1 MKRAPVHLPKSVL
14 SKGTR
19 GRLAASDF
27 VFPVE
32 RRFPIPDL
40 YHGRLALIYVM
51 SPSLA
56 ADRER
61 VVKTVL
67 ARYPELQSFWESRFA
82 SKRRKAAPRVQR
94 GGIARPA
101 RPARPVTLPAR
112 RSERRLTNP
121 SSEDTMPIYVVNPLA
136 YDETDVVMV
145 GKPRRR
151 LIRARTPGKPGRRS
165 ERAVLPSSQMHA
177 LNPKT
182 GAAFCG
188 AGTNRKGVVVSERIH
203 KANKKLVTCMRCIKI
218 INMNHEEDHLNGFV
232 ERDLKPRAVKAGKKE
247 KREQHKMLRGGDQ
260 GRWVSLNGHHISTGK
275 AYGHHPMMDA
285 VRRAAL
291 EERRKSPFYRGTE
304 NIKDFAKY
312 AGWNNRPTQTIGEK
326 RTALLA
332 GRAAAAE
339 ARRAAEEAG
348 RTEAGRRRLAE
359 SGFAETL
366 AMMSERPVMEYVD
379 RDLLRAGYTSE
390 EEYDRDIEETT
401 RALRE
406 SAEED
411 RRDEMARRGRK
422 GAAVAAERRAARASA
437 EAAPRVPYRLVAG
450 EEYLDNPR
458 RGAKSTRAQAA
469 GLKKGQ
475 NLMQKAAAA
484 YRAGKYAS
492 MQDAL
497 RGVARKRNPLSEN
510 GMVVSNPRRRNPL
523 SEDGMIVN
531 GAAAYREMLKAGIKK
546 TKKPAKKSVKA
557 KGPSASDRARFEAIL
572 DRVRAKNRAKKA
584 LAARS
589 ARVSYAAEEYMD
601 NPRKGSKSKSAKSA
615 QGNAAKA
622 MSLYRSGR
630 ADSLAEAWAMVKR
643 RA

>member
-1 MKRAPVHLPKSVL
+1 MKRAPVHLTKSVL

-19 GRLAASDF
+19 GRLPASDF

-56 ADRER
+56 ADRET
-61 VVKTVL
+61 VVKAVL
-67 ARYPELQSFWESRFA
+67 ARYPELRTFWESRFA
-82 SKRRKAAPRVQR
+82 SKRRKAAARTR
-94 GGIARPA
+94 GGAVARPA
-101 RPARPVTLPAR
+101 RPARPVITPAR
-112 RSERRLTNP
+112 RRERRLTNP
-121 SSEDTMPIYVVNPLA
+121 SSEDNMPIYVVNPLA

-151 LIRARTPGKPGRRS
+151 LVRARTPGKPGRRS
-165 ERAVLPSSQMHA
+165 ERMTLPSSEMHA

-188 AGTNRKGVVVSERIH
+188 AGKNRQGVVVSEKIH

-218 INMNHEEDHLNGFV
+218 INMNHEEDHLHGFV

-275 AYGHHPMMDA
+275 AYGHHPKMDA
-285 VRRAAL
+285 KRRAAL
-291 EERRKSPFYRGTE
+291 EERRKSAFYRGTE

-326 RTALLA
+326 RTAILA
-332 GRAAAAE
+332 SRKAE
-339 ARRAAEEAG
+339 ADARLAAEEAA
-348 RTEAGRRRLAE
+348 RAGAARARLAE
-359 SGFAETL
+359 TGFEETIAL
-366 AMMSERPVMEYVD
+366 MSERPVMEYMD
-379 RDLLRAGYTSE
+379 RDLLRAGYMSE
-390 EEYDRDIEETT
+390 EEYDRDIAETT
-401 RALRE
+401 RALRA
-406 SAEED
+406 SADED
-411 RRDEMARRGRK
+411 RRAEMARRGRM
-422 GAAVAAERRAARASA
+422 GAAAAATRRAERAAAEEVRGA
-437 EAAPRVPYRLVAG
+437 EAVRRMMGPPEGYVG
-450 EEYLDNPR
+450 NPR
-458 RGAKSTRAQAA
+458 GKSRGTRAQAA

-475 NLMQKAAAA
+475 SLMQQAAAA

-497 RGVARKRNPLSEN
+497 RGVARKRNPTLLEEA
-510 GMVVSNPRRRNPL
+510 MVSNPRR
-523 SEDGMIVN
+523 
-531 GAAAYREMLKAGIKK
+531 KA
-546 TKKPAKKSVKA
+546 PAKKGKKV
-557 KGPSASDRARFEAIL
+557 GGRPSAADRARFEAML

-584 LAARS
+584 SA

-601 NPRKGSKSKSAKSA
+601 NPRKKGAKKSAKSA

>member
-1 MKRAPVHLPKSVL
+1 MKRTPVHLAKSVL
-14 SKGTR
+14 SASARGTLPAR
-19 GRLAASDF
+19 DF
-27 VFPVE
+27 VFPTE
-32 RRFPIPDL
+32 RRYPINDL

-51 SPSLA
+51 SPSNA
-56 ADRER
+56 ADRDT
-61 VVKTVL
+61 VVKAVL
-67 ARYPELQSFWESRFA
+67 TRYPELRSFWESRFA
-82 SKRRKAAPRVQR
+82 SKRRKAVPRVQ
-94 GGIARPA
+94 GGSVARPA
-101 RPARPVTLPAR
+101 RTVRPVNIPAR
-112 RSERRLTNP
+112 RRERRLTNP
-121 SSEDTMPIYVVNPLA
+121 SSEDNMPIYVVNPLA
-136 YDETDVVMV
+136 YDETDVVVV

-165 ERAVLPSSQMHA
+165 ELAVLPSSQMHA

-188 AGTNRKGVVVSERIH
+188 AGTNRKGVVVSEKIH

-359 SGFAETL
+359 SGFEETL
-366 AMMSERPVMEYVD
+366 AMMSERPVMGYVD
-379 RDLLRAGYTSE
+379 RELLRAGYTSE
-390 EEYDRDIEETT
+390 EEYDRDIDETT

-411 RRDEMARRGRK
+411 RRAEMARRGRM
-422 GAAVAAERRAARASA
+422 GAAVAAERRVARAAAEEVRGA
-437 EAAPRVPYRLVAG
+437 EAVRRMMGPPEGYVG
-450 EEYLDNPR
+450 NPR
-458 RGAKSTRAQAA
+458 GKSRGTRAQAA

-475 NLMQKAAAA
+475 NLMQQAAAA

-497 RGVARKRNPLSEN
+497 RGVARKRNPAIPVGWL
-510 GMVVSNPRRRNPL
+510 NPTPPPPPP
-523 SEDGMIVN
+523 
-531 GAAAYREMLKAGIKK
+531 KK
-546 TKKPAKKSVKA
+546 TMRGATV
-557 KGPSASDRARFEAIL
+557 E
-572 DRVRAKNRAKKA
+572 
-584 LAARS
+584 
-589 ARVSYAAEEYMD
+589 

-615 QGNAAKA
+615 QSNAAKA